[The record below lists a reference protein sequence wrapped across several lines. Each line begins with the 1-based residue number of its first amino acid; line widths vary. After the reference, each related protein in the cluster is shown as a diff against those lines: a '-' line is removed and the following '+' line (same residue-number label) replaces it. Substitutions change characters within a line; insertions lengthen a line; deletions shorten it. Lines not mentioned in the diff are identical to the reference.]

1 MSSPVRFLTWVL
13 GVIFTLGLADSFGR
27 LTFRMAQAAV
37 HAHAHDQISYSTYT
51 SFLWGQRPAK
61 RGKFQKKKL

>member
-1 MSSPVRFLTWVL
+1 MSSPIRFLTWIL

-27 LTFRMAQAAV
+27 LTYRMAQAAV

-51 SFLWGQRPAK
+51 SLLWRQHPPK
-61 RGKFQKKKL
+61 REKFQKKKL